1 MDVIRQ
7 IKTDAMSGGETDDD
21 SEAAQGSRTNEKAI
35 IRVPVRWLNPQVVE
49 MLHTVDTWM
58 QFEED
63 ESLAKGEDE
72 DRRGNRPLKKTPG
85 DKPAVVGKVTPAL
98 PRNWYEDV
106 WFKSLSPGKQ
116 ATLAVKP
123 NKPIPN
129 PVRTNI
135 ALLMAINRPLFVA
148 SLFKA
153 SIGAGQ
159 CSWRWYS
166 SFTAGRDF
174 ISYYPRKYFCHALMG
189 LGFVIR
195 IILENHQLE
204 CSR

>member
-1 MDVIRQ
+1 
-7 IKTDAMSGGETDDD
+7 
-21 SEAAQGSRTNEKAI
+21 
-35 IRVPVRWLNPQVVE
+35 

-72 DRRGNRPLKKTPG
+72 DHRGNRPLKKTPG

-129 PVRTNI
+129 PVHTNI

-148 SLFKA
+148 SLFKV

-174 ISYYPRKYFCHALMG
+174 ISYYPHKYFCHALMG
-189 LGFVIR
+189 LGFVVR

>member
-7 IKTDAMSGGETDDD
+7 IKTDAMSGGETDDN
-21 SEAAQGSRTNEKAI
+21 SEATQGSQTNEKAI
-35 IRVPVRWLNPQVVE
+35 ICVPVRWLNPQVAE

-72 DRRGNRPLKKTPG
+72 DHRRNRPLKKTPG
-85 DKPAVVGKVTPAL
+85 DKPAVVGKVMPAF
-98 PRNWYEDV
+98 PRNWYKDV

-116 ATLAVKP
+116 TTLAVKS

-129 PVRTNI
+129 PVHTNI
-135 ALLMAINRPLFVA
+135 ALLMAINHPLFIA

-153 SIGAGQ
+153 SIGTG
-159 CSWRWYS
+159 
-166 SFTAGRDF
+166 
-174 ISYYPRKYFCHALMG
+174 
-189 LGFVIR
+189 
-195 IILENHQLE
+195 
-204 CSR
+204 